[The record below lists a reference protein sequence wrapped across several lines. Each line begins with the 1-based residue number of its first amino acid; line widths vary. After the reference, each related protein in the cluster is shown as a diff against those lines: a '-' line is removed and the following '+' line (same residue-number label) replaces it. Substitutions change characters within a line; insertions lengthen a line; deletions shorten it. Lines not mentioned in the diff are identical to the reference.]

1 MFPLSYSLETFM
13 KVWEKLWKHS
23 PMAHVPTAFLVLPN
37 FSLCFYNSIET
48 LYMFFL
54 FLNESNILLSVN
66 IGLKLFMVVGVIGV
80 NALMAIKLGFVTA
93 LPKQMEDYPVLVQ
106 TEDYAQ

>member
-1 MFPLSYSLETFM
+1 
-13 KVWEKLWKHS
+13 
-23 PMAHVPTAFLVLPN
+23 
-37 FSLCFYNSIET
+37 
-48 LYMFFL
+48 MFFL

-106 TEDYAQ
+106 TEDYAQQNLLKLFHVSTMYLEPCTHHHCILVICRCG